1 MRLAF
6 SLSLW
11 LSASVTI
18 VSGAFGWLQLRVEK
32 RDLEAAA
39 RRELILVATAVRST
53 VEYAV
58 RDRQEPDVTGTL
70 EELELRD
77 PAMDIFVF
85 SQEQAVLASSWGS
98 SVNLSA
104 ARDLA
109 RESRA
114 KDTLRIQALGSD
126 RLAAIAPI
134 RVRQSTVGRLVVVR
148 PLDALSADI
157 AAERKAAI
165 AAIGGLIAVLCIVI
179 ALVVHLRVHQPM
191 KPVMAAVRRIS
202 AGDLSARSN
211 LEGRDEMSELA
222 REIDTMASALES
234 ARERFAREEARRE
247 QMESDIQRVN
257 KLAILGEL
265 AASLAH
271 EIGSPLQVLNGRAR
285 ALARQDELP
294 PDARRSAEIIVE
306 QTDRVTQIVDRLL
319 GVARRNAPRLD
330 DVDLR
335 APLNLVAELLASQ
348 ARRMGVRLDVDV
360 DVQGLPRVRA
370 DAAQVQQVLLN
381 LLQNALRACTPG
393 GTVRVALSRSSFSS
407 PREGAGQPSAAVI
420 VEDDGPGIPENL
432 HTAIFEPFF
441 TCWDDEQDRPGVGL
455 GLSVVKS
462 IVTEHGG
469 AVIVATP
476 ESGVGTRF
484 TVHFPVRSTSPD
496 AGAEAV

>member
-1 MRLAF
+1 VRLAF

-11 LSASVTI
+11 LSAAVTI

-39 RRELILVATAVRST
+39 RRELTLVATAVRST

-58 RDRQEPDVTGTL
+58 RDRQEPDVADTL

-85 SQEQAVLASSWGS
+85 GQEQAVLASSWGS
-98 SVNLSA
+98 SENLSA

-109 RESRA
+109 RKFQAQE
-114 KDTLRIQALGSD
+114 TLRIEAIDPD

-134 RVRQSTVGRLVVVR
+134 RVRESTVGRLVVVR

-157 AAERKAAI
+157 AGERKAAI

-211 LEGRDEMSELA
+211 LDGKDEVSELA
-222 REIDTMASALES
+222 REIDTMAGALQS
-234 ARERFAREEARRE
+234 ARERFAREAARRE

-285 ALARQDELP
+285 TLAKQQNLP

-330 DVDLR
+330 DIDLR
-335 APLNLVAELLASQ
+335 DPLNLVTELLASQ
-348 ARRMGVRLDVDV
+348 ARRMGVRLDVDIQ
-360 DVQGLPRVRA
+360 DLPRVRA

-381 LLQNALRACTPG
+381 LLQNALRASPPG
-393 GTVRVALSRSSFSS
+393 GTVRVALLRSSFPS
-407 PREGAGQPSAAVI
+407 PRDGAGQPSAAILVQ
-420 VEDDGPGIPENL
+420 DHGPGIPEDL

-441 TCWDDEQDRPGVGL
+441 TRWDDERDRPGVGL

-476 ESGVGTRF
+476 ESGVGARF
-484 TVHFPVRSTSPD
+484 TVHFPLRSTALDTSV
-496 AGAEAV
+496 EAI